1 MFLVGFLF
9 VPLLSNSTVLGRLPG
24 SLLNEIDCLL
34 LAKTVSKRLKLLNSF
49 ITSPISNG
57 SLDIAWPNR
66 GYD

>member
-9 VPLLSNSTVLGRLPG
+9 VPLLSNSTVLGLLPG

-49 ITSPISNG
+49 ITPPISNG
-57 SLDIAWPNR
+57 SLDVAWPNR